1 MRMIAANGLALHV
14 DDSGETHLPA
24 VVLCNSLGTDL
35 RSWDAVADHLK
46 GQMRVIRH
54 DARGHGLSE
63 CPEGPYSINDLVD
76 DLTAALAQLGVDRCI
91 PVGLSVGGLVAQGF
105 AARHPDRV
113 PALVLSNTAA
123 RIGTAESWQDRI
135 RLIEA
140 GGIEAIADPILERWF
155 SAAFRGS
162 EPVALAGWRA
172 MLTRTPRQGYLATC
186 AALAAADLTLSTSQL
201 PMPTLVI
208 AGSEDGATPPAL
220 VEATA
225 RLIRGARFTLIAGAG
240 HLPCIETPDAFCAAL
255 DAFLEETAVV

>member
-1 MRMIAANGLALHV
+1 MRMIAVNGVALHV
-14 DDSGETHLPA
+14 EDSGEPHLPA
-24 VVLCNSLGTDL
+24 LAFCNSLGTDL
-35 RSWDAVADHLK
+35 RSWDAVA
-46 GQMRVIRH
+46 GQLRGRVRIIRH
-54 DARGHGLSE
+54 DARGHGLSD
-63 CPEGPYSINDLVD
+63 CPAGPYAVADLVD
-76 DLTAALAQLGVDRCI
+76 DLSALLGHLGVERCV

-105 AARHPDRV
+105 AARHPDKV

-123 RIGTAESWQDRI
+123 RIGTAETWQERI

-140 GGIEAIADPILERWF
+140 GGIEAIAEPILERWF

-186 AALAAADLTLSTSQL
+186 AALAAADLTPSTSQL

-225 RLIRGARFTLIAGAG
+225 RLIRDARYTLIAGAG
-240 HLPCIETPDAFCAAL
+240 HLPCIEIPDAFCAAL